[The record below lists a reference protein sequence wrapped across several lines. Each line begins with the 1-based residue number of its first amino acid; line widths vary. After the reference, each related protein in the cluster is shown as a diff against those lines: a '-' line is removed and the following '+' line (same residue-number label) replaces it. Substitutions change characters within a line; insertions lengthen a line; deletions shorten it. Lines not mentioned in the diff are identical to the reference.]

1 MSEPGE
7 CDTDIYD
14 LYPDV
19 CPHCVDSFGAGAVHH
34 DDMEHQMGEHEID
47 DPKRGTIKICED
59 CFEEWK
65 LNQKQLTDHEKHGV
79 CKGENVCFA
88 CQDGG

>member
-19 CPHCVDSFGAGAVHH
+19 CPHCVDALGQGAVHH

-47 DPKRGTIKICED
+47 DPERGKIKICED
-59 CFEEWK
+59 CLEEWK
-65 LNQKQLTDHEKHGV
+65 HDQKKLKE
-79 CKGENVCFA
+79 
-88 CQDGG
+88 